1 MPYSVPP
8 VPPAIVQSAPVAK
21 SNLAVKP
28 APPKTLAIEPQ
39 IASHRAD
46 DLAGT
51 EPIFASEPEW
61 SFAVPP
67 EADTPA
73 SVTQISPT
81 PSAPLPTST
90 PVPAPTPTPAPS
102 NPPTNPPTNP
112 PLNIPTGRLT
122 SEGILE
128 LKADRQEYD
137 QLRQVFTAEGRV
149 SLRFRGALLTGDRL
163 QVNLV
168 NRLTVAEGNVT
179 LTRGDQILRGQRFR
193 YNLIQEEGTVEQ
205 ASGEIFIPTAGTDL
219 NPNLPTNITAG
230 VVPVG
235 SVGDRALAT
244 QDNVSQAGGIRLV
257 VGSQQNASGSPAA
270 AQAGGSVRRLRFE
283 AAQIEFYP
291 EGFQA
296 NNIRIT
302 NDPFSP
308 PELELRA
315 DRAVLRRVSPLRDE
329 IRTTR
334 NRLVFDQGFTLPL
347 PSRTI
352 VLDRNQRAPLLFD
365 FGYDAQDRGGF
376 FVQRELNVLPQ
387 SPINFTITPQFFVQR
402 ALEDRSNIANLF
414 GLRSRLSAQVTP
426 RTIVRGEGVFTSLDL
441 SRFENTFRGSLRAQ
455 QLIGTHTLSLEASY
469 RNRLFNN
476 SLGFQD
482 VQSSIGALF
491 FSPAI
496 PLGNTGI
503 NLSYQVGY
511 QYVNADTDRP
521 DLLAPIR
528 ANNRIS
534 LGRFQASAAI
544 NRGFNLWQGTAL
556 PATREQGLRF
566 SPTPI
571 RPFVGVGVGITGV
584 TTSYSNGDSQN
595 SVSGAVSLI
604 GQFGH
609 FSRDF
614 LDYTAFNITYSQAI
628 RAGLSPFLFDRIADD
643 RILYAGIT
651 QQLYGPIRIGFQ
663 TAYNIQTGREIST
676 DYFLEYKRRTYG
688 VSLRYNPVQQLGSI
702 GFEISDFNWTRG
714 SVEPFAGSGVIPVDG
729 GVIRSPQ

>member
-8 VPPAIVQSAPVAK
+8 PDPPAIVQPAQAPVSK
-21 SNLAVKP
+21 VELAKP
-28 APPKTLAIEPQ
+28 APPEKLPMEQRNPSQQAE
-39 IASHRAD
+39 

-51 EPIFASEPEW
+51 EPVSASKPEW
-61 SFAVPP
+61 TYTIAPSDEVSASPSAQTAPP
-67 EADTPA
+67 
-73 SVTQISPT
+73 
-81 PSAPLPTST
+81 PSAPLPT
-90 PVPAPTPTPAPS
+90 PAPTPTPS
-102 NPPTNPPTNP
+102 NPPTPTPN
-112 PLNIPTGRLT
+112 NIPTGQLT
-122 SEGILE
+122 TEGILE

-137 QLRQVFTAEGRV
+137 QLRQIFTAEGRV

-163 QVNLV
+163 QVNLL

-179 LTRGDQILRGQRFR
+179 LTRGDQVLRGQRFR

-205 ASGEIFIPTAGTDL
+205 ASGEIFIPSAGTDL

-235 SVGDRALAT
+235 SVGDRTFAT
-244 QDNVSQAGGIRLV
+244 QNNVSQAGGARLV
-257 VGSQQNASGSPAA
+257 VGSQQNASGATVVP
-270 AQAGGSVRRLRFE
+270 QAGGTVRRLRFE

-315 DRAVLRRVSPLRDE
+315 DRAVLKRVSPLRDE

-347 PSRTI
+347 PNRTI
-352 VLDRNQRAPLLFD
+352 VLDRNQRSPALFN
-365 FGYDAQDRGGF
+365 FGYDGEDRGGV
-376 FVQRELNVLPQ
+376 FVEREINVLPQ
-387 SPINFTITPQFFVQR
+387 SPIEFTVTPQFFVQR
-402 ALEDRSNIANLF
+402 AIQDRSNIGNLF
-414 GLRSRLSAQVTP
+414 GLRTRVAARVTP
-426 RTIVRGEGVFTSLDL
+426 RTVIRGDAVLTSLDF
-441 SRFENTFRGSLRAQ
+441 SRVENTLRGSLRAQ
-455 QLIGTHTLSLEASY
+455 QFIGTHTLSLEASY
-469 RNRLFNN
+469 RDRLFNN

-491 FSPAI
+491 FSPI
-496 PLGNTGI
+496 VPIGKTGI
-503 NLSYQVGY
+503 NLSYQVGF
-511 QYVNADTDRP
+511 QYVNAETDRV
-521 DLLAPIR
+521 DLLPPVR

-534 LGRFQASAAI
+534 LGRFQASAALS
-544 NRGFNLWQGTAL
+544 RGFTLWQGTTL
-556 PATREQGLRF
+556 PATPDQGLKY
-566 SPTPI
+566 SPTPV
-571 RPFVGVGVGITGV
+571 RPYVAVAVGLTGVGTA
-584 TTSYSNGDSQN
+584 YSNGDSQN
-595 SVSGAVSLI
+595 SLSAAVSLL

-609 FSRDF
+609 FSRPF
-614 LDYTAFNITYSQAI
+614 LDYTAFNITYSQAF

-651 QQLYGPIRIGFQ
+651 QQLYGPFRIGFQ
-663 TAYNIQTGREIST
+663 TAYNVQTGREIST

-688 VSLRYNPVQQLGSI
+688 VSLRYNPVQQLGSV

-714 SVEPFAGSGVIPVDG
+714 STEPFSGSGVIPVEG